1 MDRADPD
8 KQKLTFE
15 QLGVRIRGLT
25 LGELLS
31 GEFIQQI
38 KKEMPEAVFIHVAMG
53 LKSEGDLKI
62 LSLNHEV
69 SRNKGINMDY
79 LDVEGDDTMLV
90 NRLVD
95 IIKKTVE

>member
-38 KKEMPEAVFIHVAMG
+38 KKEKLP
-53 LKSEGDLKI
+53 
-62 LSLNHEV
+62 
-69 SRNKGINMDY
+69 
-79 LDVEGDDTMLV
+79 
-90 NRLVD
+90 
-95 IIKKTVE
+95 